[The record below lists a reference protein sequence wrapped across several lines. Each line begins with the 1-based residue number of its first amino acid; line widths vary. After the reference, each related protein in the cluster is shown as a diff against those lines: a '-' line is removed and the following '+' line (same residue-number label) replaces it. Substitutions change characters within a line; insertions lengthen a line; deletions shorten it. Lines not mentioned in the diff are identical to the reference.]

1 MKFLLSLL
9 LATTALAAPW
19 VSELARAPD
28 DFPLVAGGK
37 AATIVFSPEDHKVV
51 TLATRDLA
59 ADIQRVTG
67 VKPAVA
73 AFPSVSGPAVLVG
86 TLGQSPLING
96 LIDAGK
102 LDVQDLS
109 GAWESFLITT
119 VTDPLPNVASALV
132 IVGSDRRGTAYGVY
146 ELAQAIGVSPWSWWS
161 DVTPPKKSALHL
173 AAGTRRFGPPSVQYR
188 GIFIN
193 DEDWGLQ
200 PWAAKTFEPE
210 TGDLGPKTYAKV
222 CELLLRLKAN
232 TLWPG
237 MHPSTR
243 AFNHYPKNKQVADD
257 YAIVMGSSHAEP
269 MLRNNVGE
277 WTAPKEDYNYVK
289 NRDGV
294 LAYWE
299 QRMKENG
306 RFENIYTLGM
316 RGIHDSN
323 MVGPKTD
330 AERIATL
337 EKIFA
342 DQRAMIE
349 KYAKPY
355 GSASVRGVL
364 YPDPS
369 AAPANASGYKTPAAG
384 AVAPNGP
391 SGIPQMFCAY
401 KEVLALYRQGLKV
414 PDDVTIVWP
423 DDNFGYVRN
432 FATPE
437 ERKRPG
443 GFGVYYHL
451 SYLGAPLSYL
461 WLSTTPPALIWSE
474 MSKAWDHGARKI
486 WIVNVGD
493 LKPAE
498 IGTEFFLQMAW
509 DIKRWRHDNV
519 ADFLPEWAAREF
531 GPAVAPA
538 VARVMETYYQ
548 LNFARRPEHLQ
559 WWLRHEA
566 PRPSP
571 LSRQEIDQRITLFSL
586 LAVQAADLESRLR
599 PGTRDAYHQLVG
611 YPVLGSAL
619 ANFRYFYGEL
629 GDRERALAADA
640 QLKEFT
646 RHYNEDFAGGKW
658 RGMTS
663 LEPADQQFQSM
674 RVYPWSPPDFR
685 PKPVKGDLPG
695 PAVTATRPTTRTAR
709 GGAAWEIIPGLG
721 VGLLPS
727 TVPGF
732 DPAKLLTDAP
742 RLDYLV
748 DFPAAGEW
756 RVTLHLLPTHPIVP
770 GRGLRLGVGLGENP
784 PQPAA
789 YTGAD
794 GSAEWA
800 QGVLNNYVTT
810 AATLHVPS
818 AGRRTLRVYGIDPGV
833 VLREIRLDQPLRARP
848 IAAQAWA
855 GSSVNVLANQS
866 STLVTASDAQ
876 YAAFYDADARLVLAK
891 RPLGTEAWQTQVT
904 AYTGNVADAHN
915 TIALAVDGAGYL
927 HVAWDHH
934 AQPLNYARSVAPG
947 SLELGPKQPMTGTLE
962 DQVTYPM
969 FFRQPDGGLLFLYRD
984 GRSGRGN
991 IVLNRYELPGK
1002 GGTRPPD
1009 GLVGR
1014 TSQPTAPEAR
1024 FRLNQPDGTGT
1035 WRRVHDNLIDGEGA
1049 RSAYLAATVDDRGT
1063 LHLAWNWRESP
1074 DVATNHDLCYAKSA
1088 DGGATWTTS
1097 TGAPLALPLTA
1108 ANAEYALKIPQDS
1121 RLMNPPSLT
1130 TDAAGRPYLTS
1141 YWAAAGSDVPQF
1153 HVVRHDGKAWS
1164 VTQVTSRT
1172 QPFELRG
1179 AATKRPPISRGAIL
1193 TRQSAAGTTG
1203 FHLIYRDD
1211 ERGGRI
1217 VAVSTDDLANPVWRT
1232 RELTT
1237 TSVGAWE
1244 PTVDPVAWTNFGEV
1258 HLLLQAVEQQDGND
1272 RVAKTVPPTPI
1283 GSLVWKP

>member
-1 MKFLLSLL
+1 MKHFLLSLL
-9 LATTALAAPW
+9 LAASALAAPW
-19 VSELARAPD
+19 VGEQPQPGG
-28 DFPLVAGGK
+28 FPLVAGGK
-37 AATIVFSPEDHKVV
+37 AATIVFSPEDHRVV
-51 TLATRDLA
+51 SLAANDLA
-59 ADIQRVTG
+59 ADLQRVTG
-67 VKPAVA
+67 VKAAVA
-73 AFPSVSGPAVLVG
+73 AFPSVSGPAVLIG

-96 LIDAGK
+96 LVEAGR
-102 LDVQDLS
+102 LDVKDLA
-109 GAWESFLITT
+109 GAWESFIITT
-119 VTDPLPNVASALV
+119 VTDPLPNVASAVV
-132 IVGSDRRGTAYGVY
+132 IVGSDRRGTAFGVY
-146 ELAQAIGVSPWSWWS
+146 ELSQAVGVSPWYWWT
-161 DVTPPKKSALHL
+161 DVTPAKKSALHV

-210 TGDLGPKTYAKV
+210 TGDLGPKTYARV

-237 MHPSTR
+237 MHPSTK

-269 MLRNNVGE
+269 MLRNNVDE
-277 WTAPKEDYNYVK
+277 WTAPKETYNYLT

-294 LAYWE
+294 QAYWA
-299 QRMKENG
+299 QRLKENG

-316 RGIHDSN
+316 RGIHDSH

-337 EKIFA
+337 EQIFA
-342 DQRAMIE
+342 DQRQIIAQF
-349 KYAKPY
+349 AKPP
-355 GSASVRGVL
+355 V
-364 YPDPS
+364 
-369 AAPANASGYKTPAAG
+369 G

-391 SGIPQMFCAY
+391 SPVPQMFCAY

-437 ERKRPG
+437 ERQRPG

-461 WLSTTPPALIWSE
+461 WLSTTPPALVWSE

-498 IGTEFFLQMAW
+498 IGTEFFLQLAW
-509 DIKRWRHDNV
+509 DITRWRHDNV
-519 ADFLPEWAAREF
+519 QNFLPEWAAREF

-538 VARVMETYYQ
+538 VARVMENYYQ

-559 WWLRHEA
+559 WWLRQEA

-586 LAVQAADLESRLR
+586 LAVQAADLEPRLR

-640 QLKEFT
+640 QLKEFN
-646 RHYNEDFAGGKW
+646 RHYNEEFAGGKW
-658 RGMTS
+658 RGLTS
-663 LEPADQQFQSM
+663 LEPADQQFQGM
-674 RVYPWSPPDFR
+674 RVYPWAMPDFR
-685 PKPVKGDLPG
+685 PKPAKTDLAG
-695 PAVTATRPTTRTAR
+695 PVITAHRPTTRTPR
-709 GGAAWEIIPGLG
+709 GGAAWENIPGLG

-742 RLDYLV
+742 RLDYVV

-756 RVTLHLLPTHPIVP
+756 RVTFQLLPTHPLTP
-770 GRGLRLGVGLGENP
+770 GLGLRLGTGLGTAA
-784 PQPAA
+784 PQVAA

-794 GSAEWA
+794 GSAAWA
-800 QGVLNNYVTT
+800 QGVLNNYVT
-810 AATLHVPS
+810 ASATLNVPS
-818 AGRRTLRVYGIDPGV
+818 AGKHTLRVYGIDPGV
-833 VLREIRLDQPLRARP
+833 VLREIRLDQPVRVRP
-848 IAAQAWA
+848 IAANAWA

-866 STLVTASDAQ
+866 NTLITEGGSQ
-876 YAAFYDADARLVLAK
+876 YAAFYDVDARLVLA
-891 RPLGTEAWQTQVT
+891 RRALGTEAWQTQVT
-904 AYTGNVADAHN
+904 AYTGNVTDAHN
-915 TIALAVDGAGYL
+915 TVAIAVDGAGYL

-934 AQPLNYARSVAPG
+934 AQPLNYARGVAPG
-947 SLELGPKQPMTGTLE
+947 SLELGPRQPMTGTLE
-962 DQVTYPM
+962 SMVTYPM
-969 FFRQPDGGLLFLYRD
+969 FFRHPDGGLLFLYRD

-991 IVLNRYELPGK
+991 IVLNRYDFPKSDSQLS
-1002 GGTRPPD
+1002 T
-1009 GLVGR
+1009 LS
-1014 TSQPTAPEAR
+1014 SQPTSR
-1024 FRLNQPDGTGT
+1024 T
-1035 WRRVHDNLIDGEGA
+1035 WRRLHDNLIDGEDA
-1049 RSAYLAATVDDRGT
+1049 RSAYLAATLDAQGT
-1063 LHLAWNWRESP
+1063 FHLAWIWRDSP
-1074 DVATNHDLCYAKSA
+1074 DVATNHDICYAKSA
-1088 DGGATWTTS
+1088 DGGRTWTTS
-1097 TGAPLALPLTA
+1097 AGTPLALPLTA
-1108 ANAEYALKIPQDS
+1108 ANAEYALKIPPDS

-1130 TDAAGRPYLTS
+1130 TDDAGRPYISS
-1141 YWAAAGSDVPQF
+1141 YWVTAGSDVPQF

-1164 VTQVTSRT
+1164 TTQVTSRT
-1172 QPFELRG
+1172 QAFDLRG
-1179 AATKRPPISRGAIL
+1179 GGTKRPPISRAAIV
-1193 TRQSAAGTTG
+1193 AGDKS

-1211 ERGGRI
+1211 ERGGR
-1217 VAVSTDDLANPVWRT
+1217 VMAVSTDDLAKPAWRT

-1244 PTVDPVAWTNFGEV
+1244 PSVDPVAWSNFGEV
-1258 HLLLQAVEQQDGND
+1258 HLLLQAVDQQDGND
-1272 RVAKTVPPTPI
+1272 RVAKPAPPTPI
-1283 GSLVWKP
+1283 SSLVWKP

>member
-1 MKFLLSLL
+1 MKFFLSLL
-9 LATTALAAPW
+9 LATSALAASW
-19 VSELARAPD
+19 VGDQPQPGGFALAADGRS
-28 DFPLVAGGK
+28 
-37 AATIVFSPEDHKVV
+37 ATIVFSPEDHKVV
-51 TLATRDLA
+51 SLAANDLA

-96 LIDAGK
+96 LVEAGK
-102 LDVQDLS
+102 LDVKDLQ
-109 GAWESFLITT
+109 GAWESFIITT
-119 VTDPLPNVASALV
+119 VTNPLPNVASALV
-132 IVGSDRRGTAYGVY
+132 IVGSDRRGTAFGVY
-146 ELAQAIGVSPWSWWS
+146 ELSQAIGVSPWYWWT
-161 DVTPPKKSALHL
+161 DVTPAKKSALHI

-210 TGDLGPKTYAKV
+210 TGDIGPKTHAKIF
-222 CELLLRLKAN
+222 ELLLRLKAN

-237 MHPSTR
+237 MHPSTK

-269 MLRNNVGE
+269 MLRNNVDE
-277 WTAPKEDYNYVK
+277 WTAPKETYNYVS

-294 LAYWE
+294 RAYWE
-299 QRMKENG
+299 QRVKENG

-342 DQRAMIE
+342 DQRAMIAQHVRPDVE
-349 KYAKPY
+349 
-355 GSASVRGVL
+355 SV
-364 YPDPS
+364 
-369 AAPANASGYKTPAAG
+369 
-384 AVAPNGP
+384 
-391 SGIPQMFCAY
+391 PQMFCAY

-432 FATPE
+432 FASPE
-437 ERKRPG
+437 ERKRSG
-443 GFGVYYHL
+443 GFGVYYHI

-474 MSKAWDHGARKI
+474 MSKAYDHGARKI

-493 LKPAE
+493 IKPAE

-519 ADFLPEWAAREF
+519 QDYLPEWAAREF

-559 WWLRHEA
+559 WWLRNEA

-586 LAVQAADLESRLR
+586 LTVQAADLEPRLR
-599 PGTRDAYHQLVG
+599 PGTASAYGQLVG

-619 ANFRYFYGEL
+619 ANFRYFYGVL
-629 GDRERALAADA
+629 GDTERAQAADA

-646 RHYNEDFAGGKW
+646 RHYNEEFAGGKW

-663 LEPADQQFQSM
+663 LEPADRQFQSM
-674 RVYPWSPPDFR
+674 RVYPWSMPDFR
-685 PKPVKGDLPG
+685 PKPAKTDLAG
-695 PAVTATRPTTRTAR
+695 PVIAAHRPTTRTAR
-709 GGAAWEIIPGLG
+709 SGAAWETIPGLG

-732 DPAKLLTDAP
+732 DPAKLITDAP
-742 RLDYLV
+742 RLDYVV

-756 RVTLHLLPTHPIVP
+756 RVTLHLLPVHPVTP
-770 GRGLRLGVGLGENP
+770 GRGLRLAVGLGETA
-784 PQPAA
+784 PQPAT

-800 QGVLNNYVTT
+800 QGVLNNYVT
-810 AATLHVPS
+810 ASATLNVPS
-818 AGRRTLRVYGIDPGV
+818 DGKRTLRVYGIDPGV
-833 VLREIRLDQPLRARP
+833 VLREIRLDQPLRIRP
-848 IAAQAWA
+848 ITAHAWA

-866 STLVTASDAQ
+866 STLFTASDAQ

-891 RPLGTEAWQTQVT
+891 RPLGSEAWQTQVT
-904 AYTGNVADAHN
+904 SYTGNVADAHN
-915 TIALAVDGAGYL
+915 TVALAVDGAGYL

-934 AQPLNYARSVAPG
+934 AQPLNYARGTAPG

-962 DQVTYPM
+962 NLVTYPM

-991 IVLNRYELPGK
+991 IVLNRY
-1002 GGTRPPD
+1002 D
-1009 GLVGR
+1009 
-1014 TSQPTAPEAR
+1014 AIAR
-1024 FRLNQPDGTGT
+1024 T
-1035 WRRVHDNLIDGEGA
+1035 WRRLHDNLIDGEGA
-1049 RSAYLAATVDDRGT
+1049 RSAYLAATLDANGT
-1063 LHLAWNWRESP
+1063 LHLAWIWRDSP
-1074 DVATNHDLCYAKSA
+1074 DVATNHDICYAKSA
-1088 DGGATWTTS
+1088 DGGVTWTTS

-1108 ANAEYALKIPQDS
+1108 ATAEYALKIPQNS
-1121 RLMNPPSLT
+1121 RLMNSPAIT
-1130 TDAAGRPYLTS
+1130 TDAAGRPYITS
-1141 YWAAAGSDVPQF
+1141 YWAPPGGDIPQF

-1164 VTQVTSRT
+1164 VTQVTQRT

-1179 AATKRPPISRGAIL
+1179 AATKRPPISRGSIL
-1193 TRQSAAGTTG
+1193 TRQSPAGTVE

-1217 VAVSTDDLANPVWRT
+1217 VAVSTNDLAKPDWRT

-1244 PTVDPVAWTNFGEV
+1244 PTVDPVAWANFGEA
-1258 HLLLQAVEQQDGND
+1258 HLLVQAVEQQDGND
-1272 RVAKTVPPTPI
+1272 RVAKTVEPTPI
-1283 GSLVWKP
+1283 SSLIWKP